1 MTPWC
6 LKAWGLRK
14 EVYAMFETIAR
25 LYKKTGNAE
34 VVEKAA
40 AKGWIS
46 QEEKENLLAG

>member
-1 MTPWC
+1 
-6 LKAWGLRK
+6 
-14 EVYAMFETIAR
+14 MFETIAR

-46 QEEKENLLAG
+46 QEEKTHILAI

>member
-6 LKAWGLRK
+6 LKVWGLRK
-14 EVYAMFETIAR
+14 EVREMFETIAR